1 MTQSL
6 HTEAEQTRALWR
18 EYLANNETLYSGAS
32 WPDDAEAVG
41 RIVKLLREQKRILN
55 ELLPEEK

>member
-18 EYLANNETLYSGAS
+18 DYRRTTAAIMAWGD
-32 WPDDAEAVG
+32 WPNDPERVG
-41 RIVKLLREQKRILN
+41 GVVLLLREQKRILN
-55 ELLPEEK
+55 ELIPEEK